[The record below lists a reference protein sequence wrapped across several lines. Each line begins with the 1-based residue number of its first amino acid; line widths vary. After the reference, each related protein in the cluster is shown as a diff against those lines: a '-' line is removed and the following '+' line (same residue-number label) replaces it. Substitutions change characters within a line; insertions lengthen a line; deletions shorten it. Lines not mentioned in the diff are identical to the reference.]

1 MQEEPGKGRRQDGGA
16 GGGWSAVRGADAGIG
31 AAAGRP
37 GLPPALRL
45 LPPHRG
51 PLHLPLPGSR
61 AGTDR

>member
-1 MQEEPGKGRRQDGGA
+1 MQEEPGERRQQDGGA
-16 GGGWSAVRGADAGIG
+16 GGGRSAVRGAGAGPG

-45 LPPHRG
+45 LPAHRG

-61 AGTDR
+61 AGTDP